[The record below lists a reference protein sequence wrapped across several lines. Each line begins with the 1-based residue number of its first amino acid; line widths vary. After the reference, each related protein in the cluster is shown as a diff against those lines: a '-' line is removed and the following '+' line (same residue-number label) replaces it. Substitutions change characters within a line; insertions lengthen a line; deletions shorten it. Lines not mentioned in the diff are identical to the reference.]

1 MLTNKLIDQV
11 FIPLQIRIEFDIF
24 YENLKRFV
32 MKINAKKL
40 YRIYILT
47 NKNHKY
53 EDYYEYYLYLIL
65 CSDTLLEGK
74 DNVFRLFR

>member
-1 MLTNKLIDQV
+1 MVTDKLIDQV

-24 YENLKRFV
+24 YENLKRFI
-32 MKINAKKL
+32 METNAKKL
-40 YRIYILT
+40 YSIYILA

-65 CSDTLLEGK
+65 CSETER
-74 DNVFRLFR
+74 V

>member
-1 MLTNKLIDQV
+1 MITNKLIDQV

-32 MKINAKKL
+32 MKTNAKKL
-40 YRIYILT
+40 YHIYILA

-53 EDYYEYYLYLIL
+53 EDYYDYYLYLIL
-65 CSDTLLEGK
+65 CSEIE
-74 DNVFRLFR
+74 RIY

>member
-32 MKINAKKL
+32 METNAKKL
-40 YRIYILT
+40 FRVYTLT
-47 NKNHKY
+47 NKNQKY
-53 EDYYEYYLYLIL
+53 NDYYGYYLYLIL
-65 CSDTLLEGK
+65 CSEIE
-74 DNVFRLFR
+74 RIY

>member
-1 MLTNKLIDQV
+1 MLTDKLIDQV

-32 MKINAKKL
+32 METNAKKL

-65 CSDTLLEGK
+65 CSEIER
-74 DNVFRLFR
+74 VY

>member
-1 MLTNKLIDQV
+1 MLTDKLIDQV

-24 YENLKRFV
+24 YENLKRFI
-32 MKINAKKL
+32 MEINAKKL

-65 CSDTLLEGK
+65 CSEIER
-74 DNVFRLFR
+74 V

>member
-11 FIPLQIRIEFDIF
+11 FVPLQIRIEFDIF
-24 YENLKRFV
+24 YENLKRFI
-32 MKINAKKL
+32 METNAKKL

-65 CSDTLLEGK
+65 CSEIE
-74 DNVFRLFR
+74 RIY

>member
-11 FIPLQIRIEFDIF
+11 FIPLQIRIELDIF

-32 MKINAKKL
+32 METNAKKL
-40 YRIYILT
+40 YRIYILA

-65 CSDTLLEGK
+65 CSEIE
-74 DNVFRLFR
+74 RIY

>member
-1 MLTNKLIDQV
+1 MVTDKLIDQV

-24 YENLKRFV
+24 YENLKRFI
-32 MKINAKKL
+32 METNAKNL

-65 CSDTLLEGK
+65 SSETER
-74 DNVFRLFR
+74 V

>member
-1 MLTNKLIDQV
+1 MVTSKLLDKV
-11 FIPLQIRIEFDIF
+11 FLLLQIRIEFDIF

-32 MKINAKKL
+32 METNAKKL

-65 CSDTLLEGK
+65 CSETER
-74 DNVFRLFR
+74 V

>member
-32 MKINAKKL
+32 METNAKKL
-40 YRIYILT
+40 YCIYILT

-65 CSDTLLEGK
+65 CSETER
-74 DNVFRLFR
+74 V

>member
-1 MLTNKLIDQV
+1 MVTNKLIDQV
-11 FIPLQIRIEFDIF
+11 FILLQIRIEFDIF
-24 YENLKRFV
+24 YENLKRFI
-32 MKINAKKL
+32 METNAKKL

-65 CSDTLLEGK
+65 CSEIE
-74 DNVFRLFR
+74 RAI

>member
-1 MLTNKLIDQV
+1 MINMLTNKLIDQV

-24 YENLKRFV
+24 YENLKRFI
-32 MKINAKKL
+32 METNAKKL

-65 CSDTLLEGK
+65 CSEIE
-74 DNVFRLFR
+74 RIY

>member
-1 MLTNKLIDQV
+1 MVTDKLIDQV

-32 MKINAKKL
+32 METNAKKL
-40 YRIYILT
+40 YRIYILAD
-47 NKNHKY
+47 KNYKY

-65 CSDTLLEGK
+65 CSETER
-74 DNVFRLFR
+74 V

>member
-1 MLTNKLIDQV
+1 MVTNKLLDKV

-32 MKINAKKL
+32 METNAKKL

-47 NKNHKY
+47 NENHKY

-65 CSDTLLEGK
+65 CSETER
-74 DNVFRLFR
+74 V

>member
-24 YENLKRFV
+24 YENLKRFI
-32 MKINAKKL
+32 MKTNAKKL

-53 EDYYEYYLYLIL
+53 EDYYDYYLYLIL
-65 CSDTLLEGK
+65 CSETE
-74 DNVFRLFR
+74 RAI

>member
-1 MLTNKLIDQV
+1 MVTNKLIDQV

-32 MKINAKKL
+32 METNAKKL

-65 CSDTLLEGK
+65 CSEIE
-74 DNVFRLFR
+74 RMI

>member
-1 MLTNKLIDQV
+1 MVTDKLIDQV

-32 MKINAKKL
+32 METNAKKL
-40 YRIYILT
+40 YRIYILS
-47 NKNHKY
+47 NKNYKY

-65 CSDTLLEGK
+65 CSETER
-74 DNVFRLFR
+74 V

>member
-1 MLTNKLIDQV
+1 MVTDKLIDQV

-24 YENLKRFV
+24 YENLKRFI
-32 MKINAKKL
+32 METNAKKL
-40 YRIYILT
+40 YYIYILA

-65 CSDTLLEGK
+65 CSETER
-74 DNVFRLFR
+74 V

>member
-1 MLTNKLIDQV
+1 MVTDKLIDQV

-32 MKINAKKL
+32 METNAKKL
-40 YRIYILT
+40 YRIYILA

-65 CSDTLLEGK
+65 CSETGR
-74 DNVFRLFR
+74 V

>member
-1 MLTNKLIDQV
+1 MLTDKLIDQV

-24 YENLKRFV
+24 YENLKRFI
-32 MKINAKKL
+32 METNAKKL

-65 CSDTLLEGK
+65 CSDLE
-74 DNVFRLFR
+74 RMI

>member
-11 FIPLQIRIEFDIF
+11 FLPLQIRIEFDIF

-32 MKINAKKL
+32 METNAKKL

-65 CSDTLLEGK
+65 CSETER
-74 DNVFRLFR
+74 V

>member
-1 MLTNKLIDQV
+1 MLTDKLIDQV

-24 YENLKRFV
+24 QENLKRFV
-32 MKINAKKL
+32 METNAKKL

-53 EDYYEYYLYLIL
+53 EDYYDYYLYLIL
-65 CSDTLLEGK
+65 CSDLE
-74 DNVFRLFR
+74 RAI